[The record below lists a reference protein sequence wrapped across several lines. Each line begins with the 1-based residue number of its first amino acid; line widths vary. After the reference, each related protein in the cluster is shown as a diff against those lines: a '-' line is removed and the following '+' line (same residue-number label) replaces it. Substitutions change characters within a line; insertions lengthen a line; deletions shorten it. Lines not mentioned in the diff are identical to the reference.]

1 MNSKELL
8 QSFKAITDK
17 MCGIIEKKNN
27 DYASNTDAFSNF
39 KFCSDFAGCS
49 VEQVFSVFLA
59 VKFARLKE
67 LLNGKEAKN
76 ESIEDTLIDLANYCV
91 LYKIYRDENIQNQ
104 QKPCNNREAET

>member
-1 MNSKELL
+1 MNSKELIYR
-8 QSFKAITDK
+8 FKEETER
-17 MCGIIEKKNN
+17 MVSIIEKKNN

-76 ESIEDTLIDLANYCV
+76 ESIDDTLIDLANYCI